1 MATRVFYVAC
11 HCHLKDALNYLFTCL
26 STLLKLFKLR
36 CCFVWFELA
45 AVWLSFCVLFDVFC
59 VLCCCYFC
67 KFVFFGCVLFDVCCV
82 DV

>member
-1 MATRVFYVAC
+1 MLHPKCKTEGLFMATRVFYVAC

-59 VLCCCYFC
+59 VNVIL
-67 KFVFFGCVLFDVCCV
+67 
-82 DV
+82 